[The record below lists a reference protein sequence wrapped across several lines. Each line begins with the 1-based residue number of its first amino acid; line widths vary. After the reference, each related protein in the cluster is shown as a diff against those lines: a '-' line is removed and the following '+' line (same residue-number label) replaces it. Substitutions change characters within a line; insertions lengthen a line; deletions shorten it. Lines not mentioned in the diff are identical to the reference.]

1 MVLSRIRESPIQE
14 QVILGHRCKKGFTKK
29 LAGLSASSRVPSR
42 LTCKKGFTKKLA
54 GLSASSRVPSRLT
67 LNQVSPDI
75 SVMSFRYKRISK
87 KVARE
92 NE

>member
-42 LTCKKGFTKKLA
+42 LT
-54 GLSASSRVPSRLT
+54 

-75 SVMSFRYKRISK
+75 SVMSFRLYKR
-87 KVARE
+87 
-92 NE
+92 N